1 MATGEK
7 AYLQDKNGTN
17 LLVGTDWSMVQ
28 NKPKNLATTDQL
40 PTLGGWQ
47 RDGIEYEN
55 GAYDWDHVNNGY
67 NCAYRIADMGSFKF
81 VELRMIFGSTQDIVN
96 ETKLLTLPQVCR
108 ADGNEEEWFA
118 TNIRG
123 VFIHLKNDSVSVY
136 CQQFQSGDKYTAN
149 AMLSFHTTYLSAL

>member
-136 CQQFQSGDKYTAN
+136 CQQFQAGDKYTAN
-149 AMLSFHTTYLSAL
+149 GMLSFHTTYLSAL

>member
-149 AMLSFHTTYLSAL
+149 GMLSFHTTYLSAL

>member
-17 LLVGTDWSMVQ
+17 LLVGTHWSMVEG
-28 NKPKNLATTDQL
+28 KPTNLATTDQL

-55 GAYDWDHVNNGY
+55 GAYDWDHVNSGY

-96 ETKLLTLPQVCR
+96 ETKLITLPQVCR
-108 ADGNEEEWFA
+108 ADGNEEEWFP
-118 TNIRG
+118 TTIRG
-123 VFIHLKNDSVSVY
+123 VFIHLKNDSISVY
-136 CQQFQSGDKYTAN
+136 CSGDKYTAN
-149 AMLSFHTTYLSAL
+149 WMLSFHTTYLSAL